1 MTAIL
6 LSSRCTL
13 TPFPG
18 GYDALN
24 PDSGWP
30 YVFTPEW
37 NYVTSNAWSTGDPNG
52 PLLNPWSQNA
62 GGTAM
67 QLRLMPPTSANA
79 PAEDWSRTYLVVE
92 YSGPEEDYNSYLS
105 LPFKEVLG
113 SLNFSRTANGT
124 KSVTFSGEAA
134 GQVKISNNDR
144 VEIIPREE
152 MGQTIRIAL
161 HPLEVCVPDV
171 PLQTFPTNTQYS
183 SVPFTEMGATNSTT
197 SSPAFDDIPDII
209 SRNFKHANEIKVALF
224 KYSLSND
231 PVPVINFLK
240 EPDSFIVRIAGHQ
253 IASISGSTINIQAF
267 DSSGQPD
274 GDPHVLTLTAY
285 TGDTSNAAGLYSPP
299 MILVTDEEDRASAKA
314 LDANNHVISASDR
327 VFKVKGGGSIKITS
341 IKIKDKD
348 PIALNTANVPA
359 ARIVKQIP
367 ATFYI
372 LDNAD
377 DKNGADALLQAQKDV
392 DVANERLLQF
402 GIKIIASFKVIQAPD
417 WLKTRPA
424 IMDMTTAQFVHP
436 IYLSREPSLY
446 TQDQI
451 KLADLTKKQKGTD
464 VIVLYGSILDF
475 SGKTANTF
483 ESRYDDLRGLTVQKE
498 KAPKAVEDSMTN
510 RIYISFKQQ
519 GVFTLAHEFGHYL
532 TQRNHFGRRNSL
544 DYLDPEMT
552 DDNNVWALRNLMRTP
567 TSSSNSMSTT
577 KRLSRYQESIIY
589 SEGALK
595 P

>member
-1 MTAIL
+1 
-6 LSSRCTL
+6 
-13 TPFPG
+13 
-18 GYDALN
+18 
-24 PDSGWP
+24 
-30 YVFTPEW
+30 
-37 NYVTSNAWSTGDPNG
+37 
-52 PLLNPWSQNA
+52 
-62 GGTAM
+62 
-67 QLRLMPPTSANA
+67 
-79 PAEDWSRTYLVVE
+79 VE

-314 LDANNHVISASDR
+314 LDANNHVISAFR
-327 VFKVKGGGSIKITS
+327 
-341 IKIKDKD
+341 
-348 PIALNTANVPA
+348 
-359 ARIVKQIP
+359 
-367 ATFYI
+367 
-372 LDNAD
+372 
-377 DKNGADALLQAQKDV
+377 
-392 DVANERLLQF
+392 
-402 GIKIIASFKVIQAPD
+402 
-417 WLKTRPA
+417 
-424 IMDMTTAQFVHP
+424 
-436 IYLSREPSLY
+436 SRFQS
-446 TQDQI
+446 
-451 KLADLTKKQKGTD
+451 
-464 VIVLYGSILDF
+464 
-475 SGKTANTF
+475 
-483 ESRYDDLRGLTVQKE
+483 
-498 KAPKAVEDSMTN
+498 
-510 RIYISFKQQ
+510 
-519 GVFTLAHEFGHYL
+519 
-532 TQRNHFGRRNSL
+532 
-544 DYLDPEMT
+544 
-552 DDNNVWALRNLMRTP
+552 
-567 TSSSNSMSTT
+567 
-577 KRLSRYQESIIY
+577 
-589 SEGALK
+589 
-595 P
+595 